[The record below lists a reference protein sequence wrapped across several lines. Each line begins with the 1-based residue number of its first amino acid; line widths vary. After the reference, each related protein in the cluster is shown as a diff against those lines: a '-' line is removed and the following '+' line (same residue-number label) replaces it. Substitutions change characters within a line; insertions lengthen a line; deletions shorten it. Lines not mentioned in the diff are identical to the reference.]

1 MGRCSNQGSAF
12 PNEQVLEIGQV
23 GRAGWPD
30 AQDFS
35 FYAHSQQAP
44 AFGDPTT
51 LLEALQQAAQQTT
64 EAKVGTSMMIDCLH
78 MSWVDV
84 DGYRLLS
91 KDAAQSQN
99 FGRGHKGLCLVDC
112 CKDKFSKPV
121 LSANSAG
128 EFGVDADFC
137 TNAQDKPFCEK
148 QGWPCTT
155 LASDAK
161 IVIITCCHKVP
172 SAVSS
177 EGRTPPQHLLHTV
190 LLSL

>member
-1 MGRCSNQGSAF
+1 M
-12 PNEQVLEIGQV
+12 
-23 GRAGWPD
+23 GRAGWPE

-35 FYAHSQQAP
+35 FFAHSQQAP
-44 AFGDPTT
+44 AFGDSTT

-99 FGRGHKGLCLVDC
+99 FGRSHKGLCLVDC

-148 QGWPCTT
+148 HGWPCTT

-161 IVIITCCHKVP
+161 IVIISCCHKVP